1 MVDYRESYLKK
12 MDRIGSSRKDMVM
25 KRKQSAFY
33 HYFNEALNKEFCLI
47 NGKPSELIFQ
57 DHSQSNNKDL
67 SDDKYVVAPNETIV
81 DIGSY
86 IDWRDTQ

>member
-33 HYFNEALNKEFCLI
+33 HYFNDYSIL
-47 NGKPSELIFQ
+47 
-57 DHSQSNNKDL
+57 
-67 SDDKYVVAPNETIV
+67 
-81 DIGSY
+81 
-86 IDWRDTQ
+86 